1 MTRHNRK
8 NYGVKTTAA
17 NGESRQDVDNMCFTV
32 RNDYAFKK
40 LFGRTENRDIL
51 AEFLSLVTG
60 IAQKDFKEIRIED
73 PLLLPKILGKKAGIL
88 DLKLRLADGRKIN
101 IEIQNYWTDFFPRR
115 SLYYWADMYAG
126 DLGKGEKYDRLEK
139 CITINLLNE
148 SFPFTDKCH
157 STYKLLE
164 TEEYTEL
171 DELLEI
177 HFLDLT
183 KILPVGIKTLRE
195 IKAKDLGLLERW
207 LIFIQTSEKEVR
219 TVMAK
224 GSATLE
230 KANRVMEE
238 FYTDG
243 QERINYKAALKY
255 ERDYHSMMAW
265 MREEGEKIG
274 EKRGEK
280 RGLQRGQKQGH
291 TQAMLQ
297 TAQNMKAKNFD
308 AETIREI
315 TGLTAE
321 QIAEL

>member
-1 MTRHNRK
+1 MVERKNLKPRKLVKTAENRK
-8 NYGVKTTAA
+8 NIEPVETM
-17 NGESRQDVDNMCFTV
+17 RFTV

-40 LFGRTENRDIL
+40 LFGRKENEDIL

-60 IAQKDFKEIRIED
+60 MAQRDFKEIRIED
-73 PLLLPKILGKKAGIL
+73 PLLLPQALEKKAGIL

-126 DLGKGEKYDRLEK
+126 DLEKGEKYDQLEK
-139 CITINLLNE
+139 CITINILNE

-157 STYKLLE
+157 SIYKLLE

-183 KILPVGIKTLRE
+183 RILPRQSKERME
-195 IKAKDLGLLERW
+195 IRAEDLGLLERW

-219 TVMAK
+219 AAMAK
-224 GSATLE
+224 GSTTLE
-230 KANRVMEE
+230 KANGVMEE
-238 FYTDG
+238 FYMDG

-265 MREEGEKIG
+265 MESQG
-274 EKRGEK
+274 EKRGIQLGEK
-280 RGLQRGQKQGH
+280 RGLQHGEQQGR
-291 TQAMLQ
+291 LQ
-297 TAQNMKAKNFD
+297 TARKMKRNGLSLDMIMKC
-308 AETIREI
+308 

-321 QIAEL
+321 QIAKL

>member
-1 MTRHNRK
+1 MGKNKNKKYETETATGKIETWKEIESRK
-8 NYGVKTTAA
+8 NI
-17 NGESRQDVDNMCFTV
+17 DNMRFTV

-40 LFGRTENRDIL
+40 LFGRVENRDIL

-60 IAQKDFKEIRIED
+60 IEQKDFEEIRIED
-73 PLLLPKILGKKAGIL
+73 PLLLPQVLDKKAGIL

-101 IEIQNYWTDFFPRR
+101 VEIQNYWTDFFPRR

-126 DLGKGEKYDRLEK
+126 DLEKGDKYDRLEK

-157 STYKLLE
+157 SIYKLLE
-164 TEEYTEL
+164 IEEYTEL

-183 KILPVGIKTLRE
+183 KILPSGLKAMAE
-195 IKAKDLGLLERW
+195 ISAEDLGLLERW
-207 LIFIQTSEKEVR
+207 LIFIQTSNKEVR
-219 TVMAK
+219 AAMAK

-238 FYTDG
+238 FYMDG

-274 EKRGEK
+274 EKRGLQQGRRSEK
-280 RGLQRGQKQGH
+280 
-291 TQAMLQ
+291 LQ
-297 TAQNMKAKNFD
+297 TARNMKVNGLSV
-308 AETIREI
+308 EMIRKC

>member
-1 MTRHNRK
+1 MGKNKNKKYETETATGKIETWKEIESRK
-8 NYGVKTTAA
+8 NI
-17 NGESRQDVDNMCFTV
+17 DNMRFTV

-40 LFGRTENRDIL
+40 LFGRVENRDIL

-60 IAQKDFKEIRIED
+60 IEQKDFEEIRIED
-73 PLLLPKILGKKAGIL
+73 PLLLPQVLDKKAGIL

-101 IEIQNYWTDFFPRR
+101 VEIQNYWTDFFPRR
-115 SLYYWADMYAG
+115 SLYYWADMYVG
-126 DLGKGEKYDRLEK
+126 DLEKGDKYDQLEK

-157 STYKLLE
+157 SIYKLLE
-164 TEEYTEL
+164 IEEYTEL

-183 KILPVGIKTLRE
+183 KILPSGLKAMAE
-195 IKAKDLGLLERW
+195 ISAEDLGLLERW
-207 LIFIQTSEKEVR
+207 LIFIQTSNKEVR
-219 TVMAK
+219 AAMAK

-238 FYTDG
+238 FYMDG

-274 EKRGEK
+274 EKRGLQQGRRSEK
-280 RGLQRGQKQGH
+280 
-291 TQAMLQ
+291 LQ
-297 TAQNMKAKNFD
+297 TARNMKVNGLSV
-308 AETIREI
+308 EMIRKC